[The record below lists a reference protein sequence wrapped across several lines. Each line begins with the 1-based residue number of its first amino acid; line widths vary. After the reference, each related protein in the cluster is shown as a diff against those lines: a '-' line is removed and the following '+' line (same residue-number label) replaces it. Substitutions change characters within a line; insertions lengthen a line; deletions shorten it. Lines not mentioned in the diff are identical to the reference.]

1 MKLSVDLPTP
11 RAYQARPIHGAFTI
25 PLALALALS
34 ACANAK
40 RAEPEASVAAPMN
53 GQDYQQALAYWG
65 PRYSKDPKDKATE
78 LNYAAALRRLDRLDQ
93 AAAVLQKAA
102 IYHSNDREVL
112 AAYGKALAASGDY
125 ERALDIIQRAQT
137 PDQPD
142 WRLLSAEAAI
152 RDQTGDHDQARQIY
166 RQALGLAPNEPSVL
180 SNLGMSYLLTGDL
193 KQAESLL
200 RQAAALPGADS
211 RVRQNLA
218 LAVGLSG
225 HFKEAEKIAAGD
237 LSPDQAAANV
247 AYLKSMLAEDSPW
260 KKLKSS
266 DTGDAG
272 PPAQIPGSP
281 AKS

>member
-1 MKLSVDLPTP
+1 MKPSADLPTP

-25 PLALALALS
+25 PLVLALALA
-34 ACANAK
+34 ACASTK
-40 RAEPEASVAAPMN
+40 RAEPEASVAPPMN
-53 GQDYQQALAYWG
+53 SQDFAQAAAYWG
-65 PRYSKDPKDKATE
+65 SRYNANGKDKATE
-78 LNYAAALRRLDRLDQ
+78 LNYAAALRRLDRVDQ
-93 AAAVLQKAA
+93 AVAVLQKAA
-102 IYHSNDREVL
+102 IYHPGDREVL
-112 AAYGKALAASGDY
+112 AAYGKALAAGGDY

-152 RDQTGDHDQARQIY
+152 RDQTGEHDQARQLY
-166 RQALGLAPNEPSVL
+166 RQALALAPNEPSVL

-193 KQAESLL
+193 KQAQSLL
-200 RQAAALPGADS
+200 RQAVALPSADS

-225 HFKEAEKIAAGD
+225 HFQEAEKIAAGD
-237 LSPDQAAANV
+237 LSPDQAAANI
-247 AYLKSMLAEDSPW
+247 AYLKTMLAEQSPW

-272 PPAQIPGSP
+272 PPAQIPAGP